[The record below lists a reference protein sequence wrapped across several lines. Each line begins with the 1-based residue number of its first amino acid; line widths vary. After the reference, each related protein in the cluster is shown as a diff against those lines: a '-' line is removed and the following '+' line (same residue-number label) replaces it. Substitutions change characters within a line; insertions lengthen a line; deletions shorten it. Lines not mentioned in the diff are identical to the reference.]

1 MNIMMIYAKPDDE
14 KKPRFGFSYEMLLI
28 ATILREE
35 FNVLIRDYSCE
46 QFEDKELL
54 LDLQNQRI
62 STVLIECD
70 SFALKRSENIKNANA
85 IISSIR
91 KMGEDITI
99 IVYGNQCY
107 ISEQDIEGADYTIKE
122 NNITKLLSLVYS
134 SNGRT
139 LTKDFVNYD
148 SLPIINREILNDIE
162 YYSENRI
169 NTLIQTSRGCENTCV
184 FCQRKGW
191 QSKYEVH
198 SDEYVIRE
206 FLDVKSKGYK
216 NVWVVDENFTFNLA
230 RSKRI
235 LKALIEHELTD
246 SMKLFVSSWANIDYE
261 FLDLAVEC
269 NIKVMSFGIESG
281 NREILSFYRKNID
294 LDRAYEMIKYANS
307 KGIFTVGNFIIGA
320 PMETVD
326 TIQQTFQFI
335 RKCGF
340 DQVNIKTLD
349 YMLGSE
355 LYDTMPETLK
365 TTNHVFACRETGL
378 NQFTL
383 QELIGYKNEFL
394 ANYYDEHKITLS
406 RKISEY
412 GTPYFLR

>member
-1 MNIMMIYAKPDDE
+1 MIYAKPDDE
-14 KKPRFGFSYEMLLI
+14 KKPRFGFSYEMMLI
-28 ATILREE
+28 ATILSEE
-35 FNVLIRDYSCE
+35 FNLLIKDYSCE
-46 QFEDKELL
+46 QFEIKNLL
-54 LDLQNQRI
+54 LDLQNRKI
-62 STVLIECD
+62 GTVLIECD
-70 SFALKRSENIKNANA
+70 SFALKRSENIKNVIV

-91 KMGEDITI
+91 KMHGDIKI

-107 ISEQDIEGADYTIKE
+107 ISEHDFEGADYTIKE

-134 SNGRT
+134 LNGRK
-139 LTKDFVNYD
+139 LTKDFENYD
-148 SLPIINREILNDIE
+148 SLPIIKRELLNNIE
-162 YYSENRI
+162 YYSKNRI
-169 NTLIQTSRGCENTCV
+169 NTLIQTSKGCENTCI

-191 QSKYEVH
+191 QTKYEVH
-198 SDEYVIRE
+198 SDEYVIKE
-206 FLDVKSKGYK
+206 FFDVKSKGYK

-235 LKALIEHELTD
+235 LKALLEHKLIGN
-246 SMKLFVSSWANIDYE
+246 MKLFISSWANIDYE
-261 FLDLAVEC
+261 FLDLAVES

-281 NREILSFYRKNID
+281 NREILSFYRKNIY
-294 LDRAYEMIKYANS
+294 LDKAFEMIKYANG

-355 LYDTMPETLK
+355 LYDTMPEELK
-365 TTNHVFACRETGL
+365 TTNHVFACEETGL
-378 NQFTL
+378 NQFSL
-383 QELIGYKNEFL
+383 QELICYKNEFL
-394 ANYYDEHKITLS
+394 ANYYDEHKNTLL
-406 RKISEY
+406 RKIIEY